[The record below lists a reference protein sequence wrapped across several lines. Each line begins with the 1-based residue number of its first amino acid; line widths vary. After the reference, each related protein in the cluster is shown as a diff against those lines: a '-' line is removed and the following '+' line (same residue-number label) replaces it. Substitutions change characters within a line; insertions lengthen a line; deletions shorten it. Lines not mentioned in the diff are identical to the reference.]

1 MSYAV
6 GIVVLAVPYLILAL
20 SGLILFERN
29 RTVATALVAIGFAA
43 VPLSQVVAAIA
54 SFRPVGSGPDVM
66 SAVGPVRGWIWV
78 ASRWAGPAGLW
89 LGSISFLWHVA
100 GARSRGVP

>member
-1 MSYAV
+1 VSHAV
-6 GIVVLAVPYLILAL
+6 VLLVLAVPYLILAL
-20 SGLILFERN
+20 SGLVLFERT

-54 SFRPVGSGPDVM
+54 SFRLASSGPDVM
-66 SAVGPVRGWIWV
+66 SAVGPVRGWIWM